1 VTRLDRPSLPVF
13 AIGAGALH
21 LIALALL
28 LPILI
33 TLPGPIGNPQKPVNI
48 EVDLGSP
55 TAPAPIVPDLAASPP
70 AEEQTS
76 ALPPAAET
84 KDETPDAL
92 ADVAPDS
99 ESSSEVEPEATP
111 VKAKPSAKSATAP
124 KAKPKVQAKAAKPAP
139 KVVRQ
144 APQKKSLFAR
154 GRPSKP
160 LFAGGTAPRS
170 KSQGAWSALLNSAL
184 SASDA
189 KR

>member
-1 VTRLDRPSLPVF
+1 VNRLDRSSLPVF

-28 LPILI
+28 LPLLI
-33 TLPGPIGNPQKPVNI
+33 TLPGPGSEAPPKPVNI
-48 EVDLGSP
+48 EVDLGTSA
-55 TAPAPIVPDLAASPP
+55 APAAVVPDLAVSLPTV
-70 AEEQTS
+70 EQTS

-99 ESSSEVEPEATP
+99 EPSSEGEPKAAP
-111 VKAKPSAKSATAP
+111 VKGKPAAKSAATP
-124 KAKPKVQAKAAKPAP
+124 KAKPKVQVKPAKPAP

-144 APQKKSLFAR
+144 APQRKTLFAR
-154 GRPSKP
+154 GKTP
-160 LFAGGTAPRS
+160 LFGGTAARS
-170 KSQGAWSALLNSAL
+170 NSQGPSWSALLNSAP
-184 SASDA
+184 AAGDA